1 MHIIIAGLRAT
12 DLVHDAAG
20 LVLKVES
27 EELRESVQVYIHR
40 LYGDATH
47 GLRIT
52 ACEKSE
58 DRERERGERD
68 RRKRQRRE
76 RNEMKKLQW

>member
-20 LVLKVES
+20 LVLQVES

-40 LYGDATH
+40 LYGDATL

-52 ACEKSE
+52 TCEKSE
-58 DRERERGERD
+58 DRERERE